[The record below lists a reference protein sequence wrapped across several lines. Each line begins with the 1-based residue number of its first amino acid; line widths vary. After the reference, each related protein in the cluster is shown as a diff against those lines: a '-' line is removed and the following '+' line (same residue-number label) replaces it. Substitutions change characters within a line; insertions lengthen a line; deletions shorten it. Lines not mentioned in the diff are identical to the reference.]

1 MIHECGTEPKLVKY
15 YVHVGL
21 FRFSDVCEA
30 IVSLPLAEF
39 FPNKTFIS
47 TLIFLLPDTCE

>member
-21 FRFSDVCEA
+21 FRFRDVCKA
-30 IVSLPLAEF
+30 IVSLPLAAGAF
-39 FPNKTFIS
+39 FFNFR
-47 TLIFLLPDTCE
+47 FAAAFFRRRA